1 MSKVKSAWVVGVLAM
16 LSTAEAAAQ
25 ATGQPSFNAPYR
37 AFGRFEFGADLSL
50 PDYDEGPAIEGVYRF
65 ASREFDLGLRG
76 GILFRDAP
84 AEEAF
89 LAGVEGR
96 YRVITHSVSFPLD
109 GALIFGGGLAVNG
122 SSQFFLP
129 LGLSLGRRLNVEG
142 SDVSI
147 VPYAQPTL
155 IVWNRPTVGGRDT
168 ELEFSFGI
176 GGDFRLSQAFDVRV
190 SLGFGDTFDGLSVA
204 AVWLR

>member
-1 MSKVKSAWVVGVLAM
+1 MRTANAAWM
-16 LSTAEAAAQ
+16 LGLVALIPLAEAAGQ

-37 AFGRFEFGADLSL
+37 AFNRFEFGGSLSF
-50 PDYDEGPAIEGVYRF
+50 PDYDQGPALEGMYRF
-65 ASREFDLGLRG
+65 ASREFDVGLRG

-89 LAGVEGR
+89 LAGVEAR

-109 GALIFGGGLAVNG
+109 GALIFGGGLAIDG
-122 SSQFFLP
+122 ASQFFFP
-129 LGLSLGRRLNVEG
+129 VGLSLGRRLNVEN

-155 IVWNRPTVGGRDT
+155 VIWNRGVAGQRDT
-168 ELEFSFGI
+168 ELEFSLGI
-176 GGDFRLSQAFDVRV
+176 GGDFRLSQAFDLRV
-190 SLGFGDTFDGLSVA
+190 SLGFGDAFDGLSVS

>member
-1 MSKVKSAWVVGVLAM
+1 MSQVKPVWVMAVLA
-16 LSTAEAAAQ
+16 LLPAVEGAAQ
-25 ATGQPSFNAPYR
+25 VTGQPSFNAPYR
-37 AFGRFEFGADLSL
+37 AFGRFEFGANLSL
-50 PDYDEGPAIEGVYRF
+50 PDYDQGPAIEGVYRF
-65 ASREFDLGLRG
+65 ASRQFDVGLRG

-109 GALIFGGGLAVNG
+109 GALIFGGGLAVDG

-129 LGLSLGRRLNVEG
+129 VGLSLGRRLNVEG
-142 SDVSI
+142 SDLSI

-155 IVWNRPTVGGRDT
+155 IIWNHPTIGGRDT

-190 SLGFGDTFDGLSVA
+190 SLGFGDAFDGLSVA